1 MSRRLPRRLR
11 RRWPDGLLAG
21 AVLLLTAATL
31 SALVAPAGSADAG
44 SAAEST
50 ALRAAYR
57 RPAEPPPSPA
67 ENPFTAEKA
76 QLGRRLFFDPSLSA
90 SGTMSCATCH
100 EPARGFTDGRR
111 LARGNDG
118 RDLRRR
124 APTLWN
130 LAWAPFLF
138 WDGRAEGLEAQA
150 EAPIEAHEEM
160 GQPLGALVERMAGE
174 AGWRAAFVTA
184 FPGESQ
190 PVTRDNLVRALAS
203 WERTLIAPR
212 TRFDAW
218 VEGEDAALTAQERR
232 GLSVFNGPAGCANC
246 HEGWAFTDHAFYDI
260 GLPVSSAPDLGRGP
274 VLGLGR
280 ADHAFKTPTLRE
292 AMRRAPYMHEGSL
305 PTIEAV
311 LDHYANGVV
320 DRPTLPP
327 ELPRRL
333 ALDPAQRA
341 DLIAFLGSLTSPPD
355 TPLPE
360 MATPPA
366 ARPAVVAALA
376 PVVRAHVSQRGRQF
390 APLRTAVSVGGV
402 LEIANDDN
410 TAHNIRID
418 APELKLNSG
427 IQDPGQ
433 TVTWPM
439 AKAGRFVAFCGIHP
453 RMRLEVTVVGP

>member
-1 MSRRLPRRLR
+1 MRRAA
-11 RRWPDGLLAG
+11 DSLLAG
-21 AVLLLTAATL
+21 TLALLLALSIGAA
-31 SALVAPAGSADAG
+31 VRPAGSADPG
-44 SAAEST
+44 SAAEDA

-57 RPAEPPPSPA
+57 RPAGPPPIPA

-100 EPARGFTDGRR
+100 EPARGFTDGRS

-118 RDLRRR
+118 RELRRKS
-124 APTLWN
+124 PTLWN

-160 GQPLGALVERMAGE
+160 GQPLDALVARMAAD
-174 AGWRAAFVTA
+174 AGWRAAFATA
-184 FPGESQ
+184 YPGQPQ
-190 PVTRDNLVRALAS
+190 PVTRENLVRAIAS
-203 WERTLIAPR
+203 WERTLISPR

-218 VEGEDAALTAQERR
+218 VEGEDAALTPQERR
-232 GLSVFNGPAGCANC
+232 GLSVFHGPAGCANC

-260 GLPVSSAPDLGRGP
+260 GLPEGRAPDLGRGP
-274 VLGLGR
+274 VLGLER
-280 ADHAFKTPTLRE
+280 ADRAFKTPTLRE
-292 AMRRAPYMHEGSL
+292 AMRRAPYMHDGSL

-311 LDHYANGVV
+311 LDHYQGGVV
-320 DRPTLPP
+320 DRPGLPP

-333 ALDPAQRA
+333 SLSAPQRA
-341 DLIAFLGSLTSPPD
+341 DLVAFLTTLTSPPD
-355 TPLPE
+355 APLPV

-366 ARPAVVAALA
+366 ATQVAAPA
-376 PVVRAHVSQRGRQF
+376 PNPAMTPVARARVSQRGRQF
-390 APLRTAVSVGGV
+390 APGRTAVAMGGV

-418 APELKLNSG
+418 SPELTLNSG

-433 TVTWPM
+433 TVTWRMTKP
-439 AKAGRFVAFCGIHP
+439 GRYVAFCGIHP
-453 RMRLEVTVVGP
+453 RMRLEIEVAAPR

>member
-1 MSRRLPRRLR
+1 MRRAL
-11 RRWPDGLLAG
+11 DGVLGGALALLLA
-21 AVLLLTAATL
+21 L
-31 SALVAPAGSADAG
+31 SAGALLNPAGSADPG
-44 SAAEST
+44 SAAEDA

-57 RPAEPPPSPA
+57 RPAEPPPTPPD
-67 ENPFTAEKA
+67 NPFTAEKA

-111 LARGNDG
+111 LARGNAG
-118 RDLRRR
+118 QDLRRK

-160 GQPLGALVERMAGE
+160 GQPLDALVARMADN
-174 AGWRAAFVTA
+174 AGWRAAFATA
-184 FPGESQ
+184 FPGDAQ
-190 PVTRDNLVRALAS
+190 PVTRDNLVRAIAS
-203 WERTLIAPR
+203 WERTLISPR

-218 VEGEDAALTAQERR
+218 VEGEDAALTPQERR
-232 GLSVFNGPAGCANC
+232 GLSLFHGPAGCANC

-260 GLPVSSAPDLGRGP
+260 GLPGGAVPDLGRGP
-274 VLGLGR
+274 VLGLER

-292 AMRRAPYMHEGSL
+292 AMRRAPFMHDGSL

-311 LDHYANGVV
+311 IGHYERGVV
-320 DRPTLPP
+320 DRPSLPP
-327 ELPRRL
+327 ELPRGL
-333 ALDPAQRA
+333 SLSPEQRA
-341 DLIAFLGSLTSPPD
+341 DLIAFLGTLTSPPD

-366 ARPAVVAALA
+366 ATPAVVAALA
-376 PVVRAHVSQRGRQF
+376 PVMRARVSQRGRQF
-390 APLRTAVSVGGV
+390 APLRAAVSVGGV
-402 LEIANDDN
+402 VEIVNDDN

-418 APELKLNSG
+418 APELKRNSG

-433 TVTWPM
+433 TVTWRM
-439 AKAGRFVAFCGIHP
+439 EKAGRFVAFCGIHP
-453 RMRLEVTVVGP
+453 RMRLDITVVGP